1 MLYPLIGSTET
12 SYHGVDIRTTPFKLI
27 QLCEKYDIP
36 FFTQNDGEDKTNFDF
51 AFNYNDELK
60 FFVYDWKEYRP
71 LSLSEYVDF
80 HIGTTDRNESDK
92 ALNILINEIN
102 ELED

>member
-1 MLYPLIGSTET
+1 MLYPLTTPESS
-12 SYHGVDIRTTPFKLI
+12 SYHNVKITTTPFKLI

-51 AFNYNDELK
+51 AFNYNNELK
-60 FFVYDWKEYRP
+60 FYVYDWKEYRP

-80 HIGTTDRNESDK
+80 HIGAIDGLQSYK
-92 ALNILINEIN
+92 ALKVLEKEIQQ
-102 ELED
+102 LED

>member
-1 MLYPLIGSTET
+1 MLYPITGSESS
-12 SYHGVDIRTTPFKLI
+12 SYHGVNINTTPFKLI

-51 AFNYNDELK
+51 AFNYNNELK
-60 FFVYDWKEYRP
+60 FYVYDWKEYRP

-80 HIGTTDRNESDK
+80 HIGAIDEVKSYK
-92 ALNILINEIN
+92 ALEVLKKEIQQ
-102 ELED
+102 LEG

>member
-1 MLYPLIGSTET
+1 MLYPLIGHTDT
-12 SYHGVDIRTTPFKLI
+12 SYHGVNVRTTPFKLI

-51 AFNYNDELK
+51 AFNYNNELK
-60 FFVYDWKEYRP
+60 FYVYDWKYYRP

-80 HIGTTDRNESDK
+80 HIGAIDTNESNK
-92 ALNILINEIN
+92 AASVLLDELNEIN
-102 ELED
+102 D